1 MKKYKLEILTPA
13 WKEINEIANY
23 HLYSVGVASSRK
35 ITTSILNALE
45 RLERFPFL
53 CAYVP
58 FLLLLICLIWFNGDN
73 IIHNIVITIFIIAM
87 VLIQLIYNY
96 LKYKKMEAN

>member
-1 MKKYKLEILTPA
+1 MICGEYLLLRKAEVGDNILN
-13 WKEINEIANY
+13 KNVDKGFELSYFNLSY
-23 HLYSVGVASSRK
+23 RRK
-35 ITTSILNALE
+35 IIRTLWVL
-45 RLERFPFL
+45 
-53 CAYVP
+53 P

-73 IIHNIVITIFIIAM
+73 IIHNIVITIFIIVM

>member
-58 FLLLLICLIWFNGDN
+58 DQTLKIQGYRMLVCGKYICIYRVIGEIVYIYHIAPGATDYPKLFN
-73 IIHNIVITIFIIAM
+73 
-87 VLIQLIYNY
+87 
-96 LKYKKMEAN
+96 K